1 MKHRRHSLSVKLS
14 LGILLLAVLMFVMSL
29 GILSM
34 QSRNFIR
41 QEATERVNS
50 MLITT
55 LQRMNNYMTAV
66 ETATNSNMWL
76 VEKYFQP
83 DSLLSLSHR
92 IVSLN
97 RHVYGCSICSVP
109 DFFPQEGRGFSVYTV
124 NTGDT
129 LISIKEPQYDY
140 FNKAWFKK
148 PLELGKAC
156 WIDPYDEYTDGTLN
170 PLETIASYCRPIY
183 LPDEQAPNR
192 QRVAGVISTDL
203 SFYRLSELLDS
214 VERPS
219 PNAYYILISSDGRF
233 LVHPDSTTRYS
244 KTIFAGKNLEEHSDM
259 IALGYEMMAG
269 NEGTMHINADNTRY
283 HVAFCPVPGTR
294 WSLALI
300 CPDRDLLR
308 NYRHQAYI
316 VDVLILLGLLFIVW
330 LSYRNVKKAIRPLD
344 ELVETSQVIAS
355 GKYDID
361 IPHSDREDAVGRL
374 QNSFVTMQQSLRHHM
389 GSIRETVNQMQQ
401 RNEELAQTMKQA
413 EESLLQKSH
422 FIAEVSHQIRTP
434 LNIIQGFVE
443 VLRNELASAQ
453 NGEDKEDALKEEEV
467 RGIAGII
474 EHQAHILNRMLL
486 MLYDSSDLGI
496 DEETRLERNDIVS
509 CNEVARE
516 SIDFTMFH
524 FPDITLRM
532 ESTLSD
538 DYQIRT
544 NYLYLMRTIRELL
557 YNAAK
562 FSDKQHIVMRVEQDG
577 ESVLFIVEDVGPGL
591 KEEREDVLYKPFTK
605 NDDMS
610 EGLGLGLPLCKRHAF
625 HLGGDLIYDAD
636 YQEGCRFILKLPD
649 VR

>member
-1 MKHRRHSLSVKLS
+1 MRRIARSLSAKLS
-14 LGILLLAVLMFVMSL
+14 LGILLLAIPIFVMSL

-34 QSRNFIR
+34 QSRRFIR

-83 DSLLSLSHR
+83 DSLLALSHR

-129 LISIKEPQYDY
+129 LISIKEPQYNY

-244 KTIFAGKNLEEHSDM
+244 KTIFAGKNLEEHADM

-269 NEGTMHINADNTRY
+269 NEGTMHVNADNTRY

-355 GKYDID
+355 GKYDIN

-374 QNSFVTMQQSLRHHM
+374 QNSFVTMQQSLRRHV
-389 GSIRETVNQMQQ
+389 GSIKEKVSETRQ
-401 RNEELAQTMKQA
+401 RNEELAQAMKMA
-413 EESLLQKSH
+413 EESVRQKGI
-422 FIAEVSHQIRTP
+422 FIQDVSHQVRTP
-434 LNIIQGFVE
+434 LNIILGFAG
-443 VLRNELASAQ
+443 VLRNSLASAH
-453 NGEDKEDALKEEEV
+453 DAATVEDALPEEEV
-467 RGIAGII
+467 MGITNVIKRNFYQLMRI
-474 EHQAHILNRMLL
+474 VL
-486 MLYDSSDLGI
+486 MLYDSSDEGI
-496 DEETRLERNDIVS
+496 LKEMKLARNDLAI
-509 CNEVARE
+509 CNEVARNCYE
-516 SIDFTMFH
+516 FTMTH
-524 FPDITLRM
+524 YPDVTIRL
-532 ESTLSD
+532 ESELPD
-538 DYQIRT
+538 DYCIRT
-544 NYLYLMRTIRELL
+544 NGLYLMRTIRELL
-557 YNAAK
+557 INAAK
-562 FSDKQHIVMRVEQDG
+562 YSDGQHIMFKINRLDG
-577 ESVLFIVEDVGPGL
+577 FVSFTIEDIGPGMA
-591 KEEREDVLYKPFTK
+591 EESKDLIFKPFTK
-605 NDDMS
+605 VDTMS
-610 EGLGLGLPLCKRHAF
+610 EGLGLGLPLSKRHATC
-625 HLGGDLIYDAD
+625 LGGDLIYDES
-636 YQEGCRFILKLPD
+636 YQEGCRFILKVPD